1 MKKYYLRNDFPIKTN
16 CPESK
21 DVEISE
27 QEYKR
32 ICKERKDQEEV
43 DRIAQEEALKPI
55 REREKKIQER
65 MRKIAEDQL
74 IEEEEI
80 DG

>member
-1 MKKYYLRNDFPIKTN
+1 MKKYYLRNDFPIGLKGK
-16 CPESK
+16 PEIG

-32 ICKERKDQEEV
+32 ICKQRNDQIEADRIKQEE
-43 DRIAQEEALKPI
+43 EMKSAL
-55 REREKKIQER
+55 ERNRKIQER

-74 IEEEEI
+74 ISEGEI
-80 DG
+80 I